1 MLARV
6 TAIAD
11 FFDAIT
17 TKRSYHEVLS
27 TEDAI
32 AVMAK
37 SVGKKLDPQLFEIF
51 TTSVKQLVMTGKV
64 NKELP
69 EDFDPCQPQ
78 NVLPFRLPLPTFKV
92 EGFAVKEKAQRFGK
106 IKKKVG

>member
-1 MLARV
+1 V

-17 TKRSYHEVLS
+17 TKRSYHNVLP

-37 SVGKKLDPQLFEIF
+37 SVGKKLDPELFEIF
-51 TTSVKQLVMTGKV
+51 TKSVKQLVMTGKI

-78 NVLPFRLPLPTFKV
+78 NVLPFRTPRPSFKV
-92 EGFAVKEKAQRFGK
+92 EGFGDKEKELAFGK